1 MATYGTRAGLG
12 GSGISGGGGAS
23 EIPLWQGDAERE
35 QYESFADLYAII
47 KTTEKL
53 EKAYVRDLISPA
65 DYEPACAKLIGQFRT
80 LRTALQSAV
89 PDIERFMTTYK
100 MDCPA
105 AKNRLLV
112 AGVPATVEHK
122 SATVESGSATVAVAE
137 TVQHFITAM
146 DTVKLNMLAVDQLNP
161 PQVDPLALAPPQLS
175 LLSNELSTSHDPHSP
190 FPSPS
195 PLPSLHPLALAPP
208 QLSLLANGLSTS
220 HASHSRSFPCPPT
233 PRFPHP
239 LPLLQPQV
247 HPLLSL
253 LPNSLCMSLL
263 INVLPTPFPFPHSP
277 HSPFPRCNHP
287 SAPQPSLPAEVETFQ
302 CPIPLPA
309 STFPLHRTL
318 SSYQ

>member
-80 LRTALQSAV
+80 LRTALQGAV

-146 DTVKLNMLAVDQLNP
+146 DTVKLNMLAVDQ
-161 PQVDPLALAPPQLS
+161 
-175 LLSNELSTSHDPHSP
+175 
-190 FPSPS
+190 
-195 PLPSLHPLALAPP
+195 
-208 QLSLLANGLSTS
+208 
-220 HASHSRSFPCPPT
+220 
-233 PRFPHP
+233 
-239 LPLLQPQV
+239 V

-253 LPNSLCMSLL
+253 LLNSLCS
-263 INVLPTPFPFPHSP
+263 V
-277 HSPFPRCNHP
+277 
-287 SAPQPSLPAEVETFQ
+287 PSLPAEFEGRTK
-302 CPIPLPA
+302 L
-309 STFPLHRTL
+309 PLHPLYSGLYHLQAVVQTPL
-318 SSYQ
+318 QLQLQQKVTQGEEAS

>member
-80 LRTALQSAV
+80 LRTALQGAV

-146 DTVKLNMLAVDQLNP
+146 DTVKLNMLAVDQ
-161 PQVDPLALAPPQLS
+161 
-175 LLSNELSTSHDPHSP
+175 
-190 FPSPS
+190 
-195 PLPSLHPLALAPP
+195 
-208 QLSLLANGLSTS
+208 
-220 HASHSRSFPCPPT
+220 
-233 PRFPHP
+233 
-239 LPLLQPQV
+239 V

-253 LPNSLCMSLL
+253 LLNSLCS
-263 INVLPTPFPFPHSP
+263 V
-277 HSPFPRCNHP
+277 
-287 SAPQPSLPAEVETFQ
+287 PSLPAEFEGRTKVRDW
-302 CPIPLPA
+302 LVRLNSMAA
-309 STFPLHRTL
+309 SDELSEEQARQLSFDLE
-318 SSYQ
+318 SSYSVFMQSLGIKN